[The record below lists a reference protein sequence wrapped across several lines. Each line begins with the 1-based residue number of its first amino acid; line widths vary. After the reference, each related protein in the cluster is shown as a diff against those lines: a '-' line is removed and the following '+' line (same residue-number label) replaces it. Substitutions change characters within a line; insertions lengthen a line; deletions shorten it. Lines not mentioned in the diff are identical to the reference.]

1 MGLCKA
7 LARSYLSGNDAA
19 KAAAIAVFSQKAN
32 APTAASVKDFAM
44 ILWVVK
50 AWAKGF
56 TLSGNEQAHAA
67 DSRKSTQKI
76 NAYP

>member
-1 MGLCKA
+1 MAGLH
-7 LARSYLSGNDAA
+7 
-19 KAAAIAVFSQKAN
+19 
-32 APTAASVKDFAM
+32 APSVKDFAM